1 MQVFETMRKI
11 VILGTLDTKREEVGF
26 VKELI
31 QARDH
36 EATVVDVGPLGPPLD
51 DPDVSNERIA
61 RLAGCNLQ
69 DLLRA
74 PRRDQIMEAMGQG
87 AGRCLLDRYE
97 QGGLDGIIGVGG
109 NQGTAIASMA
119 MRMLPIGFPKL
130 IVSTVAS
137 GNIRPYI
144 GNKDIVIMFSVA
156 DLIGGPNPVSRSI
169 LSNAVGALVGMIE
182 YGQRISL
189 GEGERTIAISALG
202 NTEPA
207 VSYAVR
213 SFKKKGFH
221 AISFHASGAGGSAM
235 EELMEA
241 GVIAGVLDLTPHELS
256 EEVVGAGAYVP
267 VRPGRLTVAGR
278 LGIPQVV
285 SLGAIEYLCFGSR
298 ESIPHGMR
306 RRKIYMHNPYNAN
319 VALSR
324 KEMAK
329 VGRIMAERLNEAKGP
344 TAVFIPA
351 KGWSVYG
358 AEGGPLHDPEGYKV
372 FLRAFQKHLHSR
384 ISIKEMDAHINDR
397 LFVDACVDQ
406 LHKFMK
412 EARS

>member
-1 MQVFETMRKI
+1 MRKI
-11 VILGTLDTKREEVGF
+11 VILGTLDTKRDEVGF
-26 VKELI
+26 VKEFI
-31 QARDH
+31 QGRGH

-51 DPDVSNERIA
+51 DPDVSNEKIA
-61 RLAGCNLQ
+61 RLAGWDLRN
-69 DLLRA
+69 LLRT
-74 PRRDQIMEAMGQG
+74 PQRDQIMEAMGKG
-87 AGRCLLDRYE
+87 AARCLLDRYK
-97 QGGLDGIIGVGG
+97 QGELDGIIGVGG

-119 MRMLPIGFPKL
+119 MRVLPIGFPKL

-144 GNKDIVIMFSVA
+144 GNKDIVIIFSVA

-169 LSNAVGALVGMIE
+169 LSNAAGALLGMVE
-182 YGQRISL
+182 YGQRICL
-189 GEGERTIAISALG
+189 REGERTIAISALG

-213 SFKKKGFH
+213 SLKEKGFH

-241 GVIAGVLDLTPHELS
+241 GVIDGVLDLTPHELS

-267 VRPGRLTVAGR
+267 VRPGRLSVAGR

-285 SLGAIEYLCFGSR
+285 SLGSIEYLCFGSR
-298 ESIPHGMR
+298 ESIPLGMR

-344 TAVFIPA
+344 TAVFIPV

-358 AEGGPLHDPEGYKV
+358 AAGGPLHDPDAYKI
-372 FLRAFQKHLHSR
+372 FLRAFQNHLHAR
-384 ISIKEMDAHINDR
+384 IPIKEMDAHINDGF
-397 LFVDACVDQ
+397 FVDACVEQ
-406 LHKFMK
+406 LNTFMN
-412 EARS
+412 ETRS

>member
-1 MQVFETMRKI
+1 MRKI
-11 VILGTLDTKREEVGF
+11 VILRTLDTKRAEVGF

-31 QARDH
+31 QGRGH

-61 RLAGCNLQ
+61 RLAGWDLPN
-69 DLLRA
+69 LLRT
-74 PRRDQIMEAMGQG
+74 PQRDQIMEAMGKG
-87 AGRCLLDRYE
+87 AGRCLLDRYKQDE
-97 QGGLDGIIGVGG
+97 LDGVIGVGG

-119 MRMLPIGFPKL
+119 MRVLPIGFPKL

-144 GNKDIVIMFSVA
+144 GNKDIVIIFSIA

-169 LSNAVGALVGMIE
+169 LSNAVGALLGMVE

-189 GEGERTIAISALG
+189 RGERTIAISALG

-213 SFKKKGFH
+213 SFREKGFH

-267 VRPGRLTVAGR
+267 VRPGRLSVAGR
-278 LGIPQVV
+278 LGIPQVI
-285 SLGAIEYLCFGSR
+285 SRDRSSIFALGQESR
-298 ESIPHGMR
+298 S
-306 RRKIYMHNPYNAN
+306 
-319 VALSR
+319 
-324 KEMAK
+324 
-329 VGRIMAERLNEAKGP
+329 
-344 TAVFIPA
+344 
-351 KGWSVYG
+351 
-358 AEGGPLHDPEGYKV
+358 PL
-372 FLRAFQKHLHSR
+372 
-384 ISIKEMDAHINDR
+384 
-397 LFVDACVDQ
+397 
-406 LHKFMK
+406 
-412 EARS
+412 

>member
-1 MQVFETMRKI
+1 MRKI
-11 VILGTLDTKREEVGF
+11 VILGTLDTKRDEIGF

-31 QARDH
+31 QRRGH

-51 DPDVSNERIA
+51 VPDVSNERIA
-61 RLAGCNLQ
+61 RLAGWELR
-69 DLLRA
+69 DLLQT
-74 PRRDQIMEAMGQG
+74 PQRDQIMEAMGKG
-87 AGRCLLDRYE
+87 AGRCLLDRYKQDE
-97 QGGLDGIIGVGG
+97 FDGIIGVGG

-119 MRMLPIGFPKL
+119 MRVLPIGFPKL

-144 GNKDIVIMFSVA
+144 GNKDIVIVFSVA
-156 DLIGGPNPVSRSI
+156 DLIGGPNPVTRSI
-169 LSNAVGALVGMIE
+169 LSNAVGALLGMVE

-189 GEGERTIAISALG
+189 REGERTIAISALG

-207 VSYAVR
+207 VSHAVR
-213 SFKKKGFH
+213 SLKEKGFH

-267 VRPGRLTVAGR
+267 VRPGRLSVAGR

-285 SLGAIEYLCFGSR
+285 SLGSIEYLCFGSR
-298 ESIPHGMR
+298 ESIPLGMR

-329 VGRIMAERLNEAKGP
+329 VGKIMAARLNEAKGP
-344 TAVFIPA
+344 TAVFIPV

-358 AEGGPLHDPEGYKV
+358 AEGGPLHDPEGYRA
-372 FLRAFQKHLHSR
+372 FLRAFQNHLHSR
-384 ISIKEMDAHINDR
+384 IPIKEMEAHINDGF
-397 LFVDACVDQ
+397 FVDACVEQ
-406 LHKFMK
+406 LTNYMK
-412 EARS
+412 EARN

>member
-1 MQVFETMRKI
+1 MRKI
-11 VILGTLDTKREEVGF
+11 VILGTLDTKRDEIGF

-31 QARDH
+31 QRRGH

-51 DPDVSNERIA
+51 VPDVSNERIA
-61 RLAGCNLQ
+61 RLAGWELR
-69 DLLRA
+69 DLLQT
-74 PRRDQIMEAMGQG
+74 PQRDQIMEAMGKG
-87 AGRCLLDRYE
+87 AGRCLLDRYKQDE
-97 QGGLDGIIGVGG
+97 FDGIIGVGG

-119 MRMLPIGFPKL
+119 MRVLPIGFPKL

-144 GNKDIVIMFSVA
+144 GNKDIAIIFSIA

-169 LSNAVGALVGMIE
+169 LSNAVGALLGMVE

-189 GEGERTIAISALG
+189 REGERTIAISALG

-213 SFKKKGFH
+213 LLKEKGFH
-221 AISFHASGAGGSAM
+221 TISFHASGAGGSAM

-267 VRPGRLTVAGR
+267 VRPGRLSVAGR

-285 SLGAIEYLCFGSR
+285 SLGSLEYLCFGSR
-298 ESIPHGMR
+298 ESIPVGMR

-329 VGRIMAERLNEAKGP
+329 VGKIMAERLNEAKGP
-344 TAVFIPA
+344 TAVFIPV

-358 AEGGPLHDPEGYKV
+358 AEGGPLHDPEGSRT
-372 FLRAFQKHLHSR
+372 FLRAFQNHLHSR
-384 ISIKEMDAHINDR
+384 IPIKEVAAHINDGF
-397 LFVDACVDQ
+397 FVDACVEQ
-406 LHKFMK
+406 LNTFMK
-412 EARS
+412 EARN

>member
-1 MQVFETMRKI
+1 MRKI
-11 VILGTLDTKREEVGF
+11 VILGTLDTKRDEVGF

-31 QARDH
+31 QGRGH
-36 EATVVDVGPLGPPLD
+36 KATVVDVGPLGPPLD

-61 RLAGCNLQ
+61 RLAGWDLRNLLQ
-69 DLLRA
+69 T
-74 PRRDQIMEAMGQG
+74 PQRDQIMEAMGKG
-87 AGRCLLDRYE
+87 AGRCLLDRYKQDE
-97 QGGLDGIIGVGG
+97 LDGVIGVGG

-119 MRMLPIGFPKL
+119 MRVLPIGFPKL

-144 GNKDIVIMFSVA
+144 GNKDIAIIFSIA

-169 LSNAVGALVGMIE
+169 LSNAVGALLGMVE

-189 GEGERTIAISALG
+189 REGERTIAISSLG

-213 SFKKKGFH
+213 LLKEKGFH

-241 GVIAGVLDLTPHELS
+241 GVIAGLLDLTPHELS

-267 VRPGRLTVAGR
+267 VRPGRLSVAGR

-285 SLGAIEYLCFGSR
+285 SLGSLEYLCFGSR
-298 ESIPHGMR
+298 ESIPLGMR

-329 VGRIMAERLNEAKGP
+329 VGRIMAERLNKSTGL
-344 TAVFIPA
+344 TAVFIPV

-358 AEGGPLHDPEGYKV
+358 AEGGPLHDPEGYKA

-384 ISIKEMDAHINDR
+384 ISIKEMDAHINDGF
-397 LFVDACVDQ
+397 FVDACVEQ
-406 LHKFMK
+406 LNTFMN
-412 EARS
+412 ETRS

>member
-1 MQVFETMRKI
+1 MRKI
-11 VILGTLDTKREEVGF
+11 VILGTLDTKRDEVGF

-31 QARDH
+31 QGRGY
-36 EATVVDVGPLGPPLD
+36 EATIVDVGPLGPPLD
-51 DPDVSNERIA
+51 DPDVSNEKIA
-61 RLAGCNLQ
+61 RLAGWDLRN
-69 DLLRA
+69 LLRS
-74 PRRDQIMEAMGQG
+74 PQRDQIMEAMGTG
-87 AGRCLLDRYE
+87 ACRCLLDRYKQDE
-97 QGGLDGIIGVGG
+97 LDGVIGVGG
-109 NQGTAIASMA
+109 NQGTTIASMA
-119 MRMLPIGFPKL
+119 MRVLPIGFPKL

-144 GNKDIVIMFSVA
+144 GNKDIVIIFSVA

-169 LSNAVGALVGMIE
+169 LSNAAGALLGMVE
-182 YGQRISL
+182 YGQRICL
-189 GEGERTIAISALG
+189 REGERTIAISALG

-213 SFKKKGFH
+213 SLKEKGFH

-241 GVIAGVLDLTPHELS
+241 GVIDGVLDLTPHELS

-267 VRPGRLTVAGR
+267 VRPGRLSVAGR

-285 SLGAIEYLCFGSR
+285 SLGSIEYLCFGSR
-298 ESIPHGMR
+298 ESIPLGMR

-344 TAVFIPA
+344 TAVFIPV

-358 AEGGPLHDPEGYKV
+358 AAGGPLHDPDAYKI
-372 FLRAFQKHLHSR
+372 FLRAFQNHLHAR
-384 ISIKEMDAHINDR
+384 IPIKEMDAHINDGF
-397 LFVDACVDQ
+397 FVDACVEQ
-406 LHKFMK
+406 LNTFMN
-412 EARS
+412 ETRS

>member
-1 MQVFETMRKI
+1 MRKI
-11 VILGTLDTKREEVGF
+11 VILGTLDTKRDEVGF
-26 VKELI
+26 VKEFI
-31 QARDH
+31 QGRGH

-51 DPDVSNERIA
+51 DPDVSNEKIA
-61 RLAGCNLQ
+61 RLAGWDLRN
-69 DLLRA
+69 LLRT
-74 PRRDQIMEAMGQG
+74 PQRDQIMEAMGKG
-87 AGRCLLDRYE
+87 AARCLLDRYKQDE
-97 QGGLDGIIGVGG
+97 LDGIIGVGG

-119 MRMLPIGFPKL
+119 MRVLPIGFPKL

-144 GNKDIVIMFSVA
+144 GNKDIVIIFSVA

-169 LSNAVGALVGMIE
+169 LSNATGALLGMIE
-182 YGQRISL
+182 YGQRICL
-189 GEGERTIAISALG
+189 REGERTIAISALG

-213 SFKKKGFH
+213 SLKEKGFH

-241 GVIAGVLDLTPHELS
+241 GVIDGVLDLTPHELS

-267 VRPGRLTVAGR
+267 VRPGRLSVAGR

-285 SLGAIEYLCFGSR
+285 SLGSLEYLCFGSR
-298 ESIPHGMR
+298 ESIPLGMR

-344 TAVFIPA
+344 TAVFIPV

-358 AEGGPLHDPEGYKV
+358 AEGGPLHDPDAYKI

-384 ISIKEMDAHINDR
+384 ILIKEMDAHINDGF
-397 LFVDACVDQ
+397 FVDACVEQ
-406 LHKFMK
+406 LNTFMN
-412 EARS
+412 ETRS

>member
-1 MQVFETMRKI
+1 MRKI
-11 VILGTLDTKREEVGF
+11 VILGTLDTKRDEVGF

-31 QARDH
+31 QGRGQ

-61 RLAGCNLQ
+61 RLAGWDLPN
-69 DLLRA
+69 LLRT
-74 PRRDQIMEAMGQG
+74 PQRDQIMEAMGKG
-87 AGRCLLDRYE
+87 AGRCLLDRYKQDE
-97 QGGLDGIIGVGG
+97 LDGVIGVGG

-119 MRMLPIGFPKL
+119 MRVLPIGFPKL

-144 GNKDIVIMFSVA
+144 GNKDIVIIFSIA

-169 LSNAVGALVGMIE
+169 LSNAVGALLGMVE
-182 YGQRISL
+182 YGQGISL
-189 GEGERTIAISALG
+189 REGERTIAISALG

-213 SFKKKGFH
+213 SFKEKGFH

-267 VRPGRLTVAGR
+267 VRPGRLSVAGR

-285 SLGAIEYLCFGSR
+285 SLGSLEYLCFGSR
-298 ESIPHGMR
+298 ESIPLGMR

-324 KEMAK
+324 KEMTK
-329 VGRIMAERLNEAKGP
+329 VGKIMAERLSEAKGP
-344 TAVFIPA
+344 TAVFIPV

-358 AEGGPLHDPEGYKV
+358 AEGGPLHDPEGYRT
-372 FLRAFQKHLHSR
+372 FLRAFQNHLHSR
-384 ISIKEMDAHINDR
+384 IPVKQMDAHINDGF
-397 LFVDACVDQ
+397 FVDACVEQ
-406 LHKFMK
+406 LNTFMK
-412 EARS
+412 ETRS